1 MKKITLLLFS
11 TLLLFGSPAHG
22 RLSHPQ
28 INDWQDKID
37 PWVQSE
43 IVQGETEFLV
53 LLTAQ
58 ADLSGASLISGKQAK
73 GAFVYQQLSKTAART
88 QKPLLVYLE
97 SIGVAHRPFWIANMI
112 WVRAGQDVVQQLA
125 RRQDVSRI
133 TANPAVRQGFFP
145 TNPAPAPLLQQTA
158 AVEWNLSKVRAPEVW
173 NAGFSGQNVVIAG
186 QDTGYQWDHPAL
198 KNNYRGW
205 DGASADHNYNWHDA
219 IHPPS
224 GGGICGTDSP
234 FPCDDQE
241 HGTHTMGT
249 MIGDDGSGNQVGMAP
264 GARWIGC
271 RNMDRGFGTPATYAE
286 CYQWFVA
293 PTDLSGNNPRPDLAP
308 DVINNS
314 WSCLVSEGCTDP
326 NILLTV
332 VENVRMAGI
341 LTVQAASN
349 VGPSCST
356 VNSPAAIYDA
366 SFTVGAT
373 DSTDNIASFSSRGP
387 VVVDGSYRLKPD
399 VSAPGVFIRSSIPTS
414 SGTYGYSSGTSMAS
428 PHVAGLAALM
438 ISADPGLSA
447 QVDQIERLISHNTL
461 PQTTS
466 QNCGGIPGSQIPNNT
481 YGWGRIDSW
490 LAVTN
495 FDIQLSASPSFI
507 QPGGLI
513 NYTLVITQRYPSSVT
528 NVHLTQRIPE
538 NTTFVS
544 ASPPF
549 MMNGGL
555 IIWSLPTM
563 EPGGILSVQLT
574 VQAPPSGMWVIKNQD
589 YAVFSDQTPSSP
601 LVDANLVFVADYF
614 NYFPFAPRH

>member
-1 MKKITLLLFS
+1 MKKTALFIFSIMLLL
-11 TLLLFGSPAHG
+11 GSPAHG
-22 RLSHPQ
+22 RLNLSQ
-28 INDWQDKID
+28 LNDWQNKID
-37 PWVQSE
+37 PWVQAQL
-43 IVQGETEFLV
+43 VQGESEFLV
-53 LLTAQ
+53 LLTSQ
-58 ADLSGASLISGKQAK
+58 ADLSAASSLSDKQAK
-73 GAFVYQQLSKTAART
+73 GAYVYQQLTKTAARA
-88 QKPLLVYLE
+88 QQPLLIYLK
-97 SIGVAHRPFWIANMI
+97 SLGVEHRPFWIANMI
-112 WVRAGQDVVQQLA
+112 WVRAGQEIVQQLA
-125 RRQDVSRI
+125 RRQDVARI
-133 TANPAVRQGFFP
+133 SANPAVNQGFTP
-145 TNPAPAPLLQQTA
+145 TNPVPAQLLQQEA
-158 AVEWNLSKVRAPEVW
+158 AIEWNLSKVRAPEVW

-198 KNNYRGW
+198 KNSYRGW
-205 DGASADHNYNWHDA
+205 DGASADHNYSWHDA

-224 GGGICGTDSP
+224 GGGNCGTDSP
-234 FPCDDQE
+234 FPCDDHG

-249 MIGDDGSGNQVGMAP
+249 MVGDDGSGNQVGMAP
-264 GARWIGC
+264 AARWIGC
-271 RNMDRGFGTPATYAE
+271 RNMDRGIGTPATYAE
-286 CYQWFVA
+286 CFQWFVA
-293 PTDLSGNNPRPDLAP
+293 PTDLGGNNPRPDLAP

-326 NILLTV
+326 NILRTV

-366 SFTVGAT
+366 SFSVGAI

-447 QVDQIERLISHNTL
+447 QVDRIERVIAHNTL
-461 PQTTS
+461 PRTTTQS
-466 QNCGGIPGSQIPNNT
+466 CGGIPGSQVPNNT

-495 FDIQLSASPSFI
+495 FEIQLSSSPSFT

-513 NYTLVITQRYPSSVT
+513 NYTLEITQRYPSTVT
-528 NVHLTQRIPE
+528 NVRLTQRIPE
-538 NTTFVS
+538 NTTFVG
-544 ASPPF
+544 ASHPF
-549 MMNGGL
+549 LMNGD
-555 IIWSLPTM
+555 IVVWSFPIM
-563 EPGGILSVQLT
+563 QPGSVHTVQLT
-574 VQAPPSGMWVIKNQD
+574 VQSPPSGMWVIRNQD
-589 YAVFSDQTPSSP
+589 YAVTSDQTPSSP
-601 LVDANLVFVADYF
+601 LVDANHVYVAEF
-614 NYFPFAPRH
+614 FSYFPFAPRH